1 MTAFVTIQLRKNFHE
16 QLRKE
21 NKLVAGLLC
30 WFLGTFGA
38 HRFYLGYKGK
48 ARAQLMAPILMIAA
62 AILADV
68 LGSRTVVNPALL
80 AAASVY
86 YAAICIWVFVDFIRI
101 LLNKLLPA
109 DGQDYIHMEGPLA
122 QSAEE
127 LPESFVAADSGVV
140 MIDQLFALYKK
151 GAITAA
157 QYTAKLT
164 EFRSRM

>member
-1 MTAFVTIQLRKNFHE
+1 MNNSGKKTI
-16 QLRKE
+16 
-21 NKLVAGLLC
+21 LVAGLLC

-62 AILADV
+62 AIVTAILSDI
-68 LGSRTVVNPALL
+68 LGSRSVSIVNPLIL
-80 AAASVY
+80 AAASIY
-86 YAAICIWVFVDFIRI
+86 YGIVCIWVFVDFLRI
-101 LLNKLLPA
+101 LFNKLLPA
-109 DGQDYIHMEGPLA
+109 DGQDYIHIEGALA

-140 MIDQLFALYKK
+140 MIDQLYSLYRK

>member
-1 MTAFVTIQLRKNFHE
+1 MNNSGKKT
-16 QLRKE
+16 
-21 NKLVAGLLC
+21 KLVAGLLC

-62 AILADV
+62 AIVTAILADI

-140 MIDQLFALYKK
+140 MIDQLYSLYRK
-151 GAITAA
+151 GTITAA

>member
-1 MTAFVTIQLRKNFHE
+1 MNNSGKKT
-16 QLRKE
+16 
-21 NKLVAGLLC
+21 KLVAGLLC

-38 HRFYLGYKGK
+38 HRFYLGYKGNG
-48 ARAQLMAPILMIAA
+48 RAQLMAPILMIAA
-62 AILADV
+62 AIVTAVLAEV
-68 LGSRTVVNPALL
+68 LGGRRIVSIVNPLIL
-80 AAASVY
+80 SAASIY
-86 YAAICIWVFVDFIRI
+86 YGIVCIWVFVDFLRI
-101 LLNKLLPA
+101 LFNKLLPA
-109 DGQDYIHMEGPLA
+109 DGQDYIHIEGALA